1 MAINQVF
8 LKMSINSSPANTTK
22 EATTSKSVSD
32 STPLGEVMN
41 LLGSLED
48 VVQNMEATENG

>member
-8 LKMSINSSPANTTK
+8 IKIYINSSPVNKTT
-22 EATTSKSVSD
+22 EATTSKIVSD
-32 STPLGEVMN
+32 STPLGQVMN

-48 VVQNMEATENG
+48 VVQNMEATQNG